1 MILGYNDD
9 LLTAIFIYLPPK
21 TLIKLK
27 LVCKHWF
34 SLISDDN
41 FSHQHTLRHRSKT
54 EPSLLLRL
62 LEESNH
68 HIYLHLNRYAKKLVP
83 HHFPPSLTGQTIS
96 SYSNGL
102 FLLRSPRTI
111 ENPLEECCIYNPT
124 TKQSRKI
131 VLNVNQRYTSVM
143 GLNLAFDPSNTPH
156 YKIICVRSTRG
167 RPTTLLRRSLR
178 FCRIEVYESEK
189 GTWSPRGE
197 PFWAPMDVDF
207 NRGVYLNYCVHWHG
221 MYFYYRR
228 DSSLVG
234 EHPKIV
240 VPNGTGTEKLHENYV
255 ESGGY
260 LHNIAHLSERHLVL
274 VFELKRDFSEWS
286 LKYRVDLNGV
296 FGLFSVLSIVVNGEN
311 GEDSSSLVL
320 HEPGKVMAYE
330 FQEESMKEVVDF
342 REEGFYEEGCMQF
355 ISNCTFQFVE
365 TLFPV

>member
-1 MILGYNDD
+1 MRMILAYNED

-21 TLIKLK
+21 TLIRLK

-34 SLISDDN
+34 SLISSDN

-68 HIYLHLNRYAKKLVP
+68 HIYLHLNRYAKILVP
-83 HHFPPSLTGQTIS
+83 YHFSPSLAELTIS

-111 ENPLEECCIYNPT
+111 ENPVEECCIYNPT

-131 VLNVNQRYTSVM
+131 MLNVDERYTSVM
-143 GLNLAFDPSNTPH
+143 GLTLAFDPSNMPH

-167 RPTTLLRRSLR
+167 RPTNLLRRSWR

-189 GTWSPRGE
+189 GAWSPHGE

-207 NRGVYLNYCVHWHG
+207 NRGVYLNCCVHWHG

-228 DSSLVG
+228 ESFVG

-240 VPNGTGTEKLHENYV
+240 VPNCTGTGKLRENYV

-260 LHNIAHLSERHLVL
+260 LHNIAHFPERHLIL
-274 VFELKRDFSEWS
+274 VFELESNFSEWS

-296 FGLFSVLSIVVNGEN
+296 FGLLSVLSIVIGES
-311 GEDSSSLVL
+311 GEGRASLVL

-355 ISNCTFQFVE
+355 SSNCTFQFVE
-365 TLFPV
+365 TLSPV